1 MTQATE
7 LRELASLIRVNG
19 GNVGIGPLTA
29 DPPYTLSLGQ
39 TNVAGAQTIRLA
51 GNGNP
56 KHEIQFREAGVGYGF
71 TFRYAGDVADNKL
84 HIVAHEN
91 DTNGTEA
98 ITIMRDG
105 GNVGI
110 GAVSPASKL
119 HISGNSDTSDEDCM
133 LIIED
138 VDGSAGS
145 RIPAIM
151 FRSNTGGTVTNQARI
166 RGTDTQ
172 GIVMSGSATLG
183 DDLVVQAGGVGI
195 GTTSPAHK
203 LDVVGAIATRQ
214 VRHDITPTLNLDF
227 ANSKELDSRITFY
240 RKSVATYYDSKGILR
255 YANYNE
261 PRFDHD
267 PVTGE
272 SKGLLIEESR
282 RNLVLLSDNI
292 VNNATWTISGSS
304 TFIEPNAG
312 VAPDGTY
319 SASRIKFGSASHVVQ
334 QNVGSSITV
343 GGTVTTSMW
352 VKGTSGETL
361 RFASGGNDFGNETLT
376 GEWQRVVG
384 TRTAINTTVNINT
397 YGGATARDV
406 LIWGVQCETAP
417 YATSYIPSE
426 TLFNSRTSKARYHD
440 KDGILRTANKNTPRY
455 GYKYDGKKWVETG
468 LILETAATNMILNN
482 TGYNDRYNAGGLE
495 IASLR
500 IIKDQNDE
508 TTTAPDGS
516 TVPVFVGTG
525 VSGGS
530 YVYPSGT
537 GAIINSGSPYTFSV
551 YVRRPTTLNGINTRS
566 FSIYTHTGRFP
577 SYDYLVW
584 DFDTDAFAR
593 VPTAAHISNYGYE
606 LLNNGWVRLYMTAT
620 PNSTG
625 GAFGFVTYFAD
636 ETSDGSSTPA
646 TDSMPS
652 GVRQGYYWGAQLEN
666 AKAPSS
672 YIPTYGSAVTRSADV
687 VDMVSYTRDGD
698 SGYIDGKDFEDFYN
712 PDEGTIHIDYQLGP
726 KLAQMRIASL
736 TKHGTSTDYI
746 DIIGGWGSSGATTGG
761 VYMFGPNSTGSPVDT
776 AGSTITNVA
785 YERRKFAGRIVHNDF
800 YSVTQNSTTIAQQG
814 DTDAGISVFDRLNF
828 GDYNM
833 SDSQKL
839 CGHIRKIVYY
849 PEALSN
855 AELIALT
862 ENN

>member
-1 MTQATE
+1 
-7 LRELASLIRVNG
+7 
-19 GNVGIGPLTA
+19 
-29 DPPYTLSLGQ
+29 
-39 TNVAGAQTIRLA
+39 
-51 GNGNP
+51 
-56 KHEIQFREAGVGYGF
+56 
-71 TFRYAGDVADNKL
+71 
-84 HIVAHEN
+84 
-91 DTNGTEA
+91 
-98 ITIMRDG
+98 
-105 GNVGI
+105 
-110 GAVSPASKL
+110 
-119 HISGNSDTSDEDCM
+119 
-133 LIIED
+133 
-138 VDGSAGS
+138 
-145 RIPAIM
+145 
-151 FRSNTGGTVTNQARI
+151 
-166 RGTDTQ
+166 
-172 GIVMSGSATLG
+172 
-183 DDLVVQAGGVGI
+183 
-195 GTTSPAHK
+195 
-203 LDVVGAIATRQ
+203 
-214 VRHDITPTLNLDF
+214 
-227 ANSKELDSRITFY
+227 
-240 RKSVATYYDSKGILR
+240 
-255 YANYNE
+255 
-261 PRFDHD
+261 
-267 PVTGE
+267 
-272 SKGLLIEESR
+272 
-282 RNLVLLSDNI
+282 
-292 VNNATWTISGSS
+292 
-304 TFIEPNAG
+304 
-312 VAPDGTY
+312 
-319 SASRIKFGSASHVVQ
+319 
-334 QNVGSSITV
+334 
-343 GGTVTTSMW
+343 
-352 VKGTSGETL
+352 
-361 RFASGGNDFGNETLT
+361 
-376 GEWQRVVG
+376 
-384 TRTAINTTVNINT
+384 
-397 YGGATARDV
+397 
-406 LIWGVQCETAP
+406 
-417 YATSYIPSE
+417 
-426 TLFNSRTSKARYHD
+426 
-440 KDGILRTANKNTPRY
+440 
-455 GYKYDGKKWVETG
+455 
-468 LILETAATNMILNN
+468 
-482 TGYNDRYNAGGLE
+482 
-495 IASLR
+495 
-500 IIKDQNDE
+500 
-508 TTTAPDGS
+508 
-516 TVPVFVGTG
+516 
-525 VSGGS
+525 
-530 YVYPSGT
+530 
-537 GAIINSGSPYTFSV
+537 V

-736 TKHGTSTDYI
+736 TKHGTNTDYI

-761 VYMFGPNSTGSPVDT
+761 VYMFGPNSTGSPIDT

-785 YERRKFAGRIVHNDF
+785 YERRKFAGRIAHNDF

-849 PEALSN
+849 PEALTN

>member
-7 LRELASLIRVNG
+7 LRELATLLDVSS
-19 GNVGIGPLTA
+19 GNVGIGLPSGTA
-29 DPPYTLSLGQ
+29 SNKLVISDGVRTSAAI
-39 TNVAGAQTIRLA
+39 TAGTTAL
-51 GNGNP
+51 
-56 KHEIQFREAGVGYGF
+56 EIARTGG
-71 TFRYAGDVADNKL
+71 GDVGILINKDTAKWLIGVDNSDGNSAPLRFLYGAYNAAAHPGFGTAADGLNL
-84 HIVAHEN
+84 SYN
-91 DTNGTEA
+91 
-98 ITIMRDG
+98 

-110 GAVSPASKL
+110 GVKTPSAKL
-119 HISGNSDTSDEDCM
+119 HINSSSLDPTGIGLQNNSRYMGIEVEGGGLRVKDVSAGLVERFRIAGSGDVTIGDITAEHK
-133 LIIED
+133 LD
-138 VDGSAGS
+138 VDGS
-145 RIPAIM
+145 
-151 FRSNTGGTVTNQARI
+151 
-166 RGTDTQ
+166 
-172 GIVMSGSATLG
+172 
-183 DDLVVQAGGVGI
+183 I
-195 GTTSPAHK
+195 G
-203 LDVVGAIATRQ
+203 TRQ

-267 PVTGE
+267 PITGE

-319 SASRIKFGSASHVVQ
+319 SASRIKFGSSSHVVA
-334 QNVGSSITV
+334 QNVGSSISV

-361 RFASGGNDFGNETLT
+361 RFASGGTDFGNETLT

-426 TLFNSRTSKARYHD
+426 TRFNSRTSKARYHD

-482 TGYNDRYNAGGLE
+482 TGYNDRYNAGGME

-500 IIKDQNDE
+500 LIKDQNDE

-530 YVYPSGT
+530 YVYPSGAT
-537 GAIINSGSPYTFSV
+537 GATINSGSPYTFSV
-551 YVRRPTTLNGINTRS
+551 YVRRPTTFNGINTRS

-577 SYDYLVW
+577 AYDYLVW

-625 GAFGFVTYFAD
+625 GAFGFVTFFAD
-636 ETSDGSSTPA
+636 ETSDGSSTPL

-652 GVRQGYYWGAQLEN
+652 GVRQGYIWGAQLEN
-666 AKAPSS
+666 AKSPSS

-726 KLAQMRIASL
+726 KLAQMRIAAL

-761 VYMFGPNSTGSPVDT
+761 VYMFGPNSTGSSVDT

-785 YERRKFAGRIVHNDF
+785 YERRKFAGRIAHNDF

-849 PEALSN
+849 PEALTN